1 MSEETLLERYHLI
14 KSHLDERSHRLWLAN
29 EALSLGYGGISKVSK
44 ITGVTRNTISAGC
57 SELKEEPLNICTEN
71 KKRIR
76 KKGGGRKKLS
86 ETNEE
91 LLEDLDHLIEPTT
104 RGDPENPLR
113 WTTKSVRKIAE
124 ELKNKGHNVS
134 FRTILSILQ
143 SKNYSLQ
150 SNRKKHEGE
159 THQDRD
165 QQFHYIHN
173 RMQEFMAK
181 GLPVI
186 SVDAKKKE
194 LVGNLKNNGREW
206 HQIGQP
212 DEVNVYDFPSLYNRA
227 IPYGIYDINN
237 NLGWINVGIDSD
249 TASFS
254 VESIRCWWHNMGS
267 HLYPTA
273 SQIMITADCG
283 GSNGYRVRLWKKE
296 LQKFANEE
304 NLSIYVNH
312 LPPGTSKWNK
322 IEHRLFSYISINWRG
337 KPLINYEIIINLI
350 SSTKT
355 DTGLLVGA
363 SLDLGKYP
371 KGIKISEKEM
381 SNINIERDD
390 FHGEWNYVIHP
401 SIE

>member
-1 MSEETLLERYHLI
+1 MGEDSLLERYQLI

-29 EALSLGYGGISKVSK
+29 EALSLGYGGVSKVSK
-44 ITGVTRNTISAGC
+44 ITKVSRNTISAGC
-57 SELKEEPLNICTEN
+57 IELKEEPLSKITDEY
-71 KKRIR
+71 KRIR
-76 KKGGGRKKLS
+76 KKGGGRKRLS
-86 ETNEE
+86 ETDER
-91 LLEDLDHLIEPTT
+91 LLEDLDQLIEPSS

-113 WTTKSVRKIAE
+113 WTTKSVRQIAK
-124 ELKNKGHNVS
+124 ELNNKGHNVS

-143 SKNYSLQ
+143 SKKYSLQ

-165 QQFHYIHN
+165 AQFQYIHN
-173 RMQEFMAK
+173 NIQEYIAK
-181 GLPVI
+181 GFPVI

-194 LVGNLKNNGREW
+194 YIGNLKNNGREW
-206 HQIGQP
+206 HPKGEP
-212 DEVNVYDFPSLYNRA
+212 DEVNVYDFPSLYTKA
-227 IPYGIYDINN
+227 IPYGIYDINY
-237 NLGWINVGIDSD
+237 NLGWVNVGIDSD

-267 HLYPTA
+267 HLYPAA
-273 SQIMITADCG
+273 SQLMITADCG
-283 GSNGYRVRLWKKE
+283 GSNGYRIRLWKNE

-304 NLSIYVNH
+304 NLSISVNH

-337 KPLINYEIIINLI
+337 KPLIDYEVIINLI

-363 SLDLGKYP
+363 CLDTGKYP
-371 KGIKISEKEM
+371 KGIKISDKEM
-381 SNINIERDD
+381 DLINIERDE
-390 FHGEWNYVIHP
+390 FHGEWNYTIHP
-401 SIE
+401 QIN

>member
-1 MSEETLLERYHLI
+1 MGEETLSDRYQLI

-29 EALSLGYGGISKVSK
+29 EAISLGYGGVSKVSK
-44 ITGVTRNTISAGC
+44 ITGVSRNTISAGC
-57 SELKEEPLNICTEN
+57 VELKEEPLSKITDN

-86 ETNEE
+86 ETNEK
-91 LLEDLDHLIEPTT
+91 LLEDLDQLIEPTS

-113 WTTKSVRKIAE
+113 WTTKSVRRIAE
-124 ELKNKGHNVS
+124 ELRIKGHNVS

-165 QQFHYIHN
+165 AQFQYIHHK
-173 RMQEFMAK
+173 MQEFIAK

-206 HQIGQP
+206 HPKGQP

-237 NLGWINVGIDSD
+237 NLGWVNVGIDSD

-254 VESIRCWWHNMGS
+254 VESIRCWWNNMGS
-267 HLYPTA
+267 YLYPAA
-273 SQIMITADCG
+273 SQLMITADCG

-296 LQKFANEE
+296 LQKFATDE
-304 NLSIYVNH
+304 NLSICVNH

-337 KPLINYEIIINLI
+337 KPFVFA
-350 SSTKT
+350 T
-355 DTGLLVGA
+355 
-363 SLDLGKYP
+363 P
-371 KGIKISEKEM
+371 KLTMTATSFLTSPKCK
-381 SNINIERDD
+381 
-390 FHGEWNYVIHP
+390 VIL
-401 SIE
+401 